1 MTAPRLLAPVMALC
15 WIVGACAVGPDF
27 QSPAAPQADHYV
39 AGGDPAGTGAAQG
52 TAQRFGTA
60 AGIEADWWALF
71 KSSKINDAVAQAV
84 GANPGLDAAR
94 ANLRQSQYKL
104 QAGYGVFYPAIGADA
119 SAVREKIS
127 PQEFGGA
134 TSGGV
139 FNLFSLG
146 ATVSYA
152 LDIWGGERRM
162 VEGLE
167 AQVEFERDA
176 LRGAYLTLSANVV
189 DALIARAAYGA
200 EIEATRQLIAVEAEQ
215 VRLAEVQVRSGTATY
230 ATALALKSQLAAT
243 QAQIPALE
251 QKLSQTDDVLATL
264 VGRLP
269 SDWAPPDIRLAD
281 LSLPRDLPLSL
292 PSELVRQRPDIL
304 MAESSAHAASAAV
317 GVATAA
323 MFPSL
328 TISGGYGF
336 AANKTGDM
344 FGASSKFWSA
354 GADLASPVIQG
365 DALWENRKAAVEAYT
380 AAMAGY
386 RQTVLAAFAQVADTL
401 RALEHDA
408 GILAAE
414 DDALAAAERS
424 LSLIQANYKA
434 GVANYTEVLAADGLY
449 HQAVIADIG
458 AQATRYQDT
467 VALFAALGG
476 GWWNAVSGPEKADG
490 SLTP

>member
-1 MTAPRLLAPVMALC
+1 MIAPRLLAPVMALC

-27 QSPAAPQADHYV
+27 QSPAAPQADHY
-39 AGGDPAGTGAAQG
+39 AGGGDPDATVSAQG
-52 TAQRFGTA
+52 VGQRFETA
-60 AGIEADWWALF
+60 ARIEADWWALF
-71 KSSKINDAVAQAV
+71 KSPKVDEAVAQAI
-84 GANPGLDAAR
+84 GGNPGLDAAR

-104 QAGYGVFYPAIGADA
+104 QAGYGVFFPAIGADA
-119 SAVREKIS
+119 SVVREKFS
-127 PQEFGGA
+127 PQEFGQT
-134 TSGGV
+134 TSGSV

-162 VEGLE
+162 VEGLA
-167 AQVEFERDA
+167 AQVEFERNA
-176 LRGAYLTLSANVV
+176 LRGAYLSLTANVV

-200 EIEATRQLIAVEAEQ
+200 EIEATRQLISVERDQ
-215 VRLAEVQVRSGTATY
+215 VRLAEVQARSGTATY

-269 SDWAPPDIRLAD
+269 SDWTPPDIRLTD
-281 LSLPRDLPLSL
+281 LSLPRDLPVSL

-304 MAESSAHAASAAV
+304 MAESSAHAASAAI

-336 AANKTGDM
+336 AANKTTDL
-344 FGASSKFWSA
+344 FGPGSKFWSA
-354 GADLASPVIQG
+354 GADLATPVIQG
-365 DALWENRKAAVEAYT
+365 DALWENRKAAVEAYG

-408 GILAAE
+408 QILAAE
-414 DDALAAAERS
+414 DEALAAAARS
-424 LSLIQANYKA
+424 LALVQANYA
-434 GVANYTEVLAADGLY
+434 SGLANYTEVLAADGLY
-449 HQAVIADIG
+449 HQAAIAEIG
-458 AQATRYQDT
+458 ARAARYQDT

-476 GWWNAVSGPEKADG
+476 GWWNTPSGKIEAG
-490 SLTP
+490 EVINR